1 MEEGQEVT
9 AGRRGGVCD
18 EVSEKP
24 SVTQG
29 DKHMG
34 ESVGHGDTGEKT
46 AMG

>member
-9 AGRRGGVCD
+9 AGGRGGVCD
-18 EVSEKP
+18 EVSEKA

-34 ESVGHGDTGEKT
+34 ESV
-46 AMG
+46 